1 MQCRVVVGSITQQDD
16 IKLELTRKKFKNLLK
31 INFLILH
38 QNALLES

>member
-16 IKLELTRKKFKNLLK
+16 IKLELTRKKIKNLLK